1 MKEKIRAFIEDQFLY
16 GERSVKDDENLFE
29 SGIID
34 SMGLLRLLA
43 FLESEFGVSI
53 EMKDIA
59 IENFDT
65 IDKIMDI
72 VLSKTKNHNEE
83 G

>member
-1 MKEKIRAFIEDQFLY
+1 LY